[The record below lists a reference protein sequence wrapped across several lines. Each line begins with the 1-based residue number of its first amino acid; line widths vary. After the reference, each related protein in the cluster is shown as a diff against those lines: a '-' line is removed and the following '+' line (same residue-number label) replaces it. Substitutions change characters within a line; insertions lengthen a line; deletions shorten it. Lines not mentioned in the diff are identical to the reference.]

1 VRHDPLPSVLIYA
14 HPYPARSRAGR
25 ALLEAVADLPGLEVR
40 SLYALYPDF
49 DIDSRAEQ
57 AALERAGL
65 VIWQAPFYWYGVPAL
80 LSAWFERVLAHG
92 WAYGEGG
99 VALRG
104 KSALWVTTTG
114 APASEYQ
121 AGGIHGHPFD
131 AFVPAIAQTARFCGM
146 RWLDPPVVVHGAHRI
161 SAEALRATAGHYRR
175 RLERLIR
182 PGAPT
187 EEESPD
193 PTGLARSDDHARPA
207 SPVALA
213 TAPDGGRPHE

>member
-1 VRHDPLPSVLIYA
+1 VRPDPVASLLIYA

-25 ALLEAVADLPGLEVR
+25 ALLETVADLPGLEVR

-49 DIDSRAEQ
+49 DIDARAEQ
-57 AALERAGL
+57 AALDRAGL

-92 WAYGEGG
+92 WAYGDGG

-161 SAEALRATAGHYRR
+161 SAEALHATAGHYRR
-175 RLERLIR
+175 RLERLTQ
-182 PGAPT
+182 PSPST
-187 EEESPD
+187 EEEPPARTGD
-193 PTGLARSDDHARPA
+193 GLARSDDRPRPA
-207 SPVALA
+207 APGS
-213 TAPDGGRPHE
+213 APDGGRPHE